1 MSVFDTLRI
10 AGSGLTAQRLRMD
23 VAASNIANA
32 QTALTPTGGP
42 YQPESV
48 WFEATPMGP
57 SAGQVGVTAAALA
70 TPNTTP
76 RVVYDPRDP
85 AADSDGFVRFP
96 DVDIAS
102 QMADLMGSARAYSMN
117 ATVVSAAK
125 QNALDALDLG
135 R

>member
-32 QTALTPTGGP
+32 QTAQTATGGP
-42 YQPESV
+42 YKPESV
-48 WFEATPMGP
+48 WFEATQMG
-57 SAGQVGVTAAALA
+57 ATIAQTGVTAAAMP
-70 TPNTTP
+70 TPNTTA

-85 AADSDGFVRFP
+85 AADADGFVRFP
-96 DVDIAS
+96 DVDIAA
-102 QMADLMGSARAYSMN
+102 QMADLMGSARSYSMN

>member
-32 QTALTPTGGP
+32 GTSHTPAGGP

-48 WFEATPMGP
+48 WFEATQMGP
-57 SAGQVGVTAAALA
+57 TIGQTGVTAAALP
-70 TPNTTP
+70 TPNTAP
-76 RVVYDPRDP
+76 KVVYDPRDP
-85 AADSDGFVRFP
+85 NADADGFVRMP
-96 DVDIAS
+96 DVDIAA
-102 QMADLMGSARAYSMN
+102 QMADLMGSARSYSMN

-125 QNALDALDLG
+125 QNALDALELG